1 MIIIL
6 QNRAI
11 RAIYNLQNRINTD
24 EFYNSLTILKFKD
37 IYKCK
42 TILIMYDVL
51 NSKST
56 SPYKSIFFLKK
67 NNYSQRSQYKF
78 IIPSYRLQIKYFS
91 IFYNGHILWNN
102 LENSF
107 KNYLSKSELKQNL
120 KKRYKSLPIIKLYV
134 YIYRLIAI
142 FE

>member
-1 MIIIL
+1 MYISNINRIILL

-24 EFYNSLTILKFKD
+24 EFYNSLNILKFKD
-37 IYKCK
+37 IHKCK

-91 IFYNGHILWNN
+91 IFYNGPIL
-102 LENSF
+102 
-107 KNYLSKSELKQNL
+107 
-120 KKRYKSLPIIKLYV
+120 
-134 YIYRLIAI
+134 
-142 FE
+142 

>member
-1 MIIIL
+1 M
-6 QNRAI
+6 
-11 RAIYNLQNRINTD
+11 
-24 EFYNSLTILKFKD
+24 
-37 IYKCK
+37 KCK

-56 SPYKSIFFLKK
+56 YPYKSIFFLKK

-91 IFYNGHILWNN
+91 IFYNGPILWNN

-107 KNYLSKSELKQNL
+107 KTYLSKSVLKRNL
-120 KKRYKSLPIIKLYV
+120 KKKRYINQYL
-134 YIYRLIAI
+134 
-142 FE
+142 